1 MRVEVGDKLQANQDI
16 GYIMGQAPEDK
27 IEENE
32 VVTVNKLVVW
42 VGDTSKRGTP
52 RETRSVQVAEH
63 ADRYGPF
70 PLEYFRRVG
79 PVTCPKCGNT
89 ELNELGKGPDGDG
102 YGCPECEVMFLLQH
116 YNPDL

>member
-1 MRVEVGDKLQANQDI
+1 MRAEVGDKLQAKQDI

-27 IEENE
+27 IEEDE
-32 VVTVNKLVVW
+32 VVTVDKLVVW
-42 VGDTSKRGTP
+42 VGRTDKGETP

-79 PVTCPKCGNT
+79 PVMCPKCGSI
-89 ELNELGKGPDGDG
+89 ELDELGKGPDGDG
-102 YGCPECEVMFLLQH
+102 YGCEECQIMFLLQH
-116 YNPDL
+116 YNPEF